1 MHCINF
7 NKRKFHIIFFLYVL
21 RILFFDRLYYNSF
34 CVCCMFTFLKET
46 FSEGLKKIKDSLGS
60 SENIHDIDAIEK
72 ALLSMNFM
80 PELVTKI
87 VSKIRQVDRPWKE
100 VLREEL
106 YAIFSSVKKQNEEKE
121 VVILIGINGSGK
133 TTSAVKFA
141 RQNNHKK
148 TLLVPADTFRA
159 AAKNQLEELA
169 ESYHIDFFNH
179 NLEVPSSVI
188 YQSAAYAKE
197 HYYEK
202 VIIDTAGRI
211 HQNQNLIKELVKS
224 IQTAKKQFGRE
235 KCTIYLVLDGLQ
247 GKNLL
252 EQVTL
257 FSEEIMIDGIIIT
270 KLDAGVKPGI
280 IFSIVSK
287 FMIPLVYL
295 SYGQKE
301 VDLLPFKVNQFIEY
315 FLT

>member
-1 MHCINF
+1 
-7 NKRKFHIIFFLYVL
+7 
-21 RILFFDRLYYNSF
+21 
-34 CVCCMFTFLKET
+34 MFTFLKET
-46 FSEGLKKIKDSLGS
+46 FSEGLKKIKDSLGL
-60 SENIHDIDAIEK
+60 SENVHDIDAIEK
-72 ALLSMNFM
+72 ALLLMNFM

-87 VSKIRQVDRPWKE
+87 VNKIRQVDRPWKE
-100 VLREEL
+100 VLRGEL
-106 YAIFSSVKKQNEEKE
+106 YAIFSPVINQDKEKE
-121 VVILIGINGSGK
+121 VVVLIGINGSGK
-133 TTSAVKFA
+133 TTTAIKFA
-141 RQNNHKK
+141 RQNNYKK

-169 ESYHIDFFNH
+169 QCYHIDFFNH
-179 NLEVPSSVI
+179 DLEVPSSVI
-188 YQSAAYAKE
+188 YQSAVYAKE
-197 HYYEK
+197 NHYQK

-224 IQTAKKQFGRE
+224 IQTAKKQFGE
-235 KCTIYLVLDGLQ
+235 DKCTIYLVLDGLQ

-257 FSEEIMIDGIIIT
+257 FREEIMIDGIILT

-287 FMIPLVYL
+287 FVLPVVYV

-301 VDLLPFKVNQFIEY
+301 VDLLPFNVDQFITH
-315 FLT
+315 FLA